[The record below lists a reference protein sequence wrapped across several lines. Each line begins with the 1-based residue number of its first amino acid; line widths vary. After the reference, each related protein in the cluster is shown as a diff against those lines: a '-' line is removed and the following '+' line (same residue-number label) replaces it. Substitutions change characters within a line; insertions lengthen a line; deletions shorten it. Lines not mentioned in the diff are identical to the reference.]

1 MGNPDSSFA
10 PLDEEVV
17 AQWLDSLDLSSSTK
31 NTYKRAFKS
40 FCAFVKDTSLDFD
53 TLTKRDIISFREYL
67 SVDKRLKP
75 TTVSNY
81 LGAVRSFFS
90 YAEENGIPNI
100 ARGVR
105 GERASR
111 DFKKASLSVD
121 QARRLLSAVDLE
133 TEAGMRDFALLNLM
147 LRTGLRDI
155 EVVRADCGD
164 IQTVSGVDVL
174 YIQGKG
180 RPGKDNYVVLT
191 ESALAPI
198 RDYLG
203 MRDDPRGSSPLFTSV
218 ARRNSGERL
227 TTRSVSRIVKEAMR
241 KIGIDDPRY
250 TAHSLRHTAITFS
263 LLGGASER
271 EAQQMARH
279 ADISTTMIYA
289 HNIDRIKNAAEN
301 NISRLLD

>member
-1 MGNPDSSFA
+1 M
-10 PLDEEVV
+10 
-17 AQWLDSLDLSSSTK
+17 WLDSLDLSSSTK

-111 DFKKASLSVD
+111 DFKKASLSVS
-121 QARRLLSAVDLE
+121 QARRLLSSIDRE

-164 IQTVSGVDVL
+164 IRTVSGVDVL

-203 MRDDPRGSSPLFTSV
+203 MRDDSRGSSPFL
-218 ARRNSGERL
+218 
-227 TTRSVSRIVKEAMR
+227 
-241 KIGIDDPRY
+241 P
-250 TAHSLRHTAITFS
+250 
-263 LLGGASER
+263 
-271 EAQQMARH
+271 
-279 ADISTTMIYA
+279 
-289 HNIDRIKNAAEN
+289 
-301 NISRLLD
+301 RLLEGILARKAYNAFCISHC

>member
-1 MGNPDSSFA
+1 M
-10 PLDEEVV
+10 
-17 AQWLDSLDLSSSTK
+17 
-31 NTYKRAFKS
+31 
-40 FCAFVKDTSLDFD
+40 KDTSLDFD

-90 YAEENGIPNI
+90 YAEENGIPNV

-121 QARRLLSAVDLE
+121 QARRLLSSVDRE
-133 TEAGMRDFALLNLM
+133 TEAGMRDYALLNLM

-155 EVVRADCGD
+155 EVVHADCGD

-198 RDYLG
+198 RDYLER
-203 MRDDPRGSSPLFTSV
+203 RDGSRSNSPLFTSV
-218 ARRNSGERL
+218 ARRNSG
-227 TTRSVSRIVKEAMR
+227 
-241 KIGIDDPRY
+241 DDLQRARY
-250 TAHSLRHTAITFS
+250 LA
-263 LLGGASER
+263 LLKKLCG
-271 EAQQMARH
+271 
-279 ADISTTMIYA
+279 
-289 HNIDRIKNAAEN
+289 K
-301 NISRLLD
+301 

>member
-1 MGNPDSSFA
+1 MRKKMAYLISHVAF
-10 PLDEEVV
+10 EVKE
-17 AQWLDSLDLSSSTK
+17 LRGISRKHLSPSIKLEDCFHPSI
-31 NTYKRAFKS
+31 
-40 FCAFVKDTSLDFD
+40 V
-53 TLTKRDIISFREYL
+53 
-67 SVDKRLKP
+67 
-75 TTVSNY
+75 
-81 LGAVRSFFS
+81 
-90 YAEENGIPNI
+90 
-100 ARGVR
+100 
-105 GERASR
+105 
-111 DFKKASLSVD
+111 
-121 QARRLLSAVDLE
+121 E

-203 MRDDPRGSSPLFTSV
+203 MRDDSRGSSPLFTSV

-263 LLGGASER
+263 LLGGASR
-271 EAQQMARH
+271 ARGPANGPSCRH
-279 ADISTTMIYA
+279 QHYDDLRSQ
-289 HNIDRIKNAAEN
+289 HR
-301 NISRLLD
+301 SH